1 VETAD
6 IVVANSMNTRQLS
19 GANGRTSRSP
29 NTRCRAQMDRDFH
42 RRPLYGAFVL
52 RGILYVVHCFQI
64 DARFGL
70 EPPHEWKQAE
80 AGTEAIALGWDRGLR
95 IGLEVDLGK

>member
-1 VETAD
+1 VQTVGPVD
-6 IVVANSMNTRQLS
+6 PPI
-19 GANGRTSRSP
+19 
-29 NTRCRAQMDRDFH
+29 RDAGPKWTVISTE
-42 RRPLYGAFVL
+42 RPLYGAFVL
-52 RGILYVVHCFQI
+52 RGILYVVYCFQI